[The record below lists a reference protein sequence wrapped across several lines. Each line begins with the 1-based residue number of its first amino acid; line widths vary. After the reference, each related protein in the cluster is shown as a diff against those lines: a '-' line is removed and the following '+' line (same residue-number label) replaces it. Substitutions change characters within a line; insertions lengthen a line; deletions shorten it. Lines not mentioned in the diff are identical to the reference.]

1 MPKRVSGRWRYTGS
15 RLNKLGRRASG
26 AGFGGAG
33 GLTTPRASS
42 GTGGFRGGAGAPSPS
57 PPSGTDSTTLTFFGT
72 ESRRPAATDGSGDT
86 FAVAF
91 GAPAFGFPPEPEA
104 SAAAEGLDDR
114 AETEASELAEVFRGA
129 EEAVPPEAEDSA
141 AADGLDDLAETEAS
155 ELAEVFRGAEEVV
168 PPEAEDSALAT
179 EDLSG
184 SGGAIGC

>member
-104 SAAAEGLDDR
+104 SAAA
-114 AETEASELAEVFRGA
+114 
-129 EEAVPPEAEDSA
+129 
-141 AADGLDDLAETEAS
+141 DGLDDLAETEAS
-155 ELAEVFRGAEEVV
+155 ELAEVFRGADEAV